1 MQKNAKDIAYLS
13 SSGDYIIFTYAGKQ
27 VRFKEPYSLEKIEKV
42 KEWDDG
48 YIVLEVQY
56 ANQNK
61 VVEDY
66 IDLIPI
72 CERLYMD
79 AQKFVE
85 PIKKV
90 EVKYA
95 S

>member
-1 MQKNAKDIAYLS
+1 MALH
-13 SSGDYIIFTYAGKQ
+13 G
-27 VRFKEPYSLEKIEKV
+27 VR
-42 KEWDDG
+42 DDG
-48 YIVLEVQY
+48 YIVVEVQY

-66 IDLIPI
+66 IDLVSI

-90 EVKYA
+90 EIQ
-95 S
+95 